1 MDGVLSERQPLF
13 PSPTSPTPSTLSINA
28 ITAIASA
35 NITTAPVIV
44 RDVLPALPVLP
55 VLPAAVLPAI
65 PVQTGSQL
73 STTLDSNVVNSN
85 VQGVATFVTIGGAT
99 NDVGGSNFM
108 TRYLL
113 PHEKVRKLSKVPTHL
128 RY

>member
-1 MDGVLSERQPLF
+1 M
-13 PSPTSPTPSTLSINA
+13 
-28 ITAIASA
+28 
-35 NITTAPVIV
+35 

-55 VLPAAVLPAI
+55 VLPAVVLPAI

-128 RY
+128 EVLGITNDLRKVSCPFTLLDVVPLDVELYLVTLLQ